1 MVRSVCWRLGLETD
15 ILKCNVHRKK
25 TEFYIILNAFIFLML
40 KQSRQNIIDTLKNAF
55 ISQMHVNT
63 VDTKKEKPH
72 TVHERC

>member
-1 MVRSVCWRLGLETD
+1 MVRSVCWHLGFETD

-55 ISQMHVNT
+55 ISQTHVDT